1 MKVAVIGSG
10 IAGLVV
16 ARGLAR
22 EHELTVYEAADWIGG
37 HTHTLDVPG
46 VDGRPVAV
54 DTGFIVF
61 NRRTYPRFC
70 ALLAELGLEGQPS
83 DMGFSVHCERTGLEY
98 CGRNWNGLLARRTNA
113 LDPRF
118 WRMLLDLVRFYRE
131 APRTLAG
138 PDDGR
143 TLGEFLRAGR
153 YARPFVEQHLA
164 PMASA
169 VWSAKRADLD
179 AFPLRFLVQF
189 FENHGFLTVEGR
201 PQWLVVPGGSRS
213 YVERLVAPFRGR
225 IRLSTPVARVTRE
238 ADGVRVRTASG
249 AEERFD
255 RVVLATH
262 GDQALRLL
270 ADARPRERE
279 VLAAFTTQANDVVLH
294 TDARVMP
301 RRRRAWSSWNYHLAR
316 TPAELPTV
324 TYWMN
329 GLQKLAGPRDW
340 FVTLNRTDEL
350 DPARILAR
358 FTYRHP
364 LTTRASCAAQA
375 RHAEI
380 DGQDGVHFCGAYWR
394 FGFHEDGVWSG
405 ERVLARLGAEVPA

>member
-1 MKVAVIGSG
+1 VKIAVVGTG

-22 EHELTVYEAADWIGG
+22 EHALTVFEAADWIGG
-37 HTHTLDVPG
+37 HTHTLEVPG
-46 VDGRPVAV
+46 TDGRPVAV

-70 ALLAELGLEGQPS
+70 KLLAELGLEAQPS
-83 DMGFSVHCERTGLEY
+83 DMSFSVRCEGTGLEY
-98 CGRNWNGLLARRTNA
+98 SGSNWNGLLARRRNA

-118 WRMLLDLVRFYRE
+118 WRMLFDIARFYRE
-131 APRTLAG
+131 APPTLAE

-143 TLGEFLRAGR
+143 TLGEFLRQGR
-153 YARPFVEQHLA
+153 YSRPFVEQHLA

-169 VWSAKRADLD
+169 VWSARRADLD
-179 AFPLRFLVQF
+179 GFPLRFLVQF

-201 PQWLVVPGGSRS
+201 PQWLVVPGGSQR
-213 YVERLVAPFRGR
+213 YVERLVAPFRER
-225 IRLSTPVARVTRE
+225 IRLATPVTRVTRVAE
-238 ADGVRVRTASG
+238 GVLVRTARG
-249 AEERFD
+249 QEERFD

-270 ADARPRERE
+270 SDARPRERE
-279 VLAAFTTQANDVVLH
+279 LLSTFTTQANDVVLH

-301 RRRRAWSSWNYHLAR
+301 RRKRAWSSWNYHLAP
-316 TPAELPTV
+316 TPSELPTV

-329 GLQKLAGPRDW
+329 RLQDLRGPRDW

-350 DPARILAR
+350 EPAQVLAR

-364 LTTRASCAAQA
+364 LTTRASVAAQA